1 MSILRPRPRRLHPLA
16 IGMLAVMLTGSG
28 CHSRVDQGLP
38 LDSLPP
44 GWQCL
49 LVPSNFDAPGSIFSV
64 DSTGRKFRIAD
75 LTGQTGIVIQR
86 SPAAFPKI
94 VEKRSLGSNIVIG
107 LLENAIPGVSAK
119 LTGTLTSTT
128 NNTVEYGDL
137 VYEITY
143 KQAADLA
150 ILWFNRNVTP
160 EAGVRYFLVREAYV
174 ASRINYDINAETIAA
189 LGGETKFM
197 NMVGVNGNLV
207 SNESKTS
214 YQLKQ
219 NLLPPLRTC
228 ILPSEFTPVLAHRMS
243 TTVLWGLT
251 ERTAVPQIQVE

>member
-1 MSILRPRPRRLHPLA
+1 MSMSRLHPLRLHPLA
-16 IGMLAVMLTGSG
+16 IGMLAVMLTVSG
-28 CHSRVDQGLP
+28 CHSRVGQDIP
-38 LDSLPP
+38 ITSLPP

-64 DSTGRKFRIAD
+64 DSSGRKFRIAD
-75 LTGQTGIVIQR
+75 LTGQTGIVIKR

-107 LLENAIPGVSAK
+107 LLENAIPGASAK

-128 NNTVEYGDL
+128 NNTVEYGNL

-150 ILWFNRNVTP
+150 ISWVNRNITP
-160 EAGVRYFLVREAYV
+160 EEGVRYFLVREAYV
-174 ASRINYDINAETIAA
+174 ASRINYDINADTIAA
-189 LGGETKFM
+189 LGGEAKFM
-197 NMVGVNGNLV
+197 SMIGANGNLI
-207 SNESKTS
+207 SNESKTG

-219 NLLPPLRTC
+219 TLSPPLRTC
-228 ILPSEFTPVLAHRMS
+228 ILPSEFTPVGAKI
-243 TTVLWGLT
+243 TGATVWGLN
-251 ERTAVPQIQVE
+251 ERAAVPQIRIE